1 MEDKISEYRG
11 IYALWRREL
20 KRFIRDRS
28 RLISSVVT
36 PILWL
41 VIFGSGLRL
50 SVSIPGVN
58 YLQFLLPGIIA
69 QTLLFTAIFL
79 GISVIWD
86 RQFGF
91 MKEILVAPIGRTSIF
106 AGKMFGVG
114 TAAMFQGLIVILLG
128 IIIAVPLTLYGV
140 SLAIPIMILITVGLT
155 CIGLI
160 IASLM
165 TSLESF
171 GTIVTFVN
179 MPMFFLSGALF
190 PVTSLPSWLQWV
202 FYINPLTYG
211 VDTLRG
217 VMIPGWHTL
226 LPISYEIL
234 IICVFDVVMVVIGTY
249 LFTKRQ

>member
-1 MEDKISEYRG
+1 
-11 IYALWRREL
+11 
-20 KRFIRDRS
+20 
-28 RLISSVVT
+28 
-36 PILWL
+36 
-41 VIFGSGLRL
+41 
-50 SVSIPGVN
+50 
-58 YLQFLLPGIIA
+58 LLPGIIA
-69 QTLLFTAIFL
+69 QTLLFTSIFL

-91 MKEILVAPIGRTSIF
+91 MKEILVAPIGRISIF

-114 TAAMFQGLIVILLG
+114 TAAMFQGIIVIILG
-128 IIIAVPLTLYGV
+128 FIIGIPLTLIAV
-140 SLAIPIMILITVGLT
+140 SSALPLMILITIGLT

-190 PVTSLPSWLQWV
+190 PVTNLPAWIKWA

-211 VDTLRG
+211 VDSLRT
-217 VMIPGWHTL
+217 VMLSGWHSL
-226 LPISYEIL
+226 MPLYYEIL
-234 IICVFDVVMVVIGTY
+234 IICIFDLLVVIIGTY
-249 LFTKRQ
+249 LFSNRQ

>member
-1 MEDKISEYRG
+1 M
-11 IYALWRREL
+11 
-20 KRFIRDRS
+20 
-28 RLISSVVT
+28 VT

-226 LPISYEIL
+226 FPMSYELL
-234 IICVFDVVMVVIGTY
+234 IIIVFDAFTIVIGTY

>member
-1 MEDKISEYRG
+1 MSELRG
-11 IYALWRREL
+11 ISALWRREL
-20 KRFIRDRS
+20 IRFIRDRS
-28 RLISSVVT
+28 RLISSVIT

-41 VIFGSGLRL
+41 VIFGGGLGL
-50 SVSIPGVN
+50 SISAATGLN
-58 YLQFLLPGIIA
+58 YTQFLLPGIIA

-91 MKEILVAPIGRTSIF
+91 MKEILVAPISRVSIF

-114 TAAMFQGLIVILLG
+114 TAAIIQGIIVIILG
-128 IIIAVPLTLYGV
+128 YLIGVPLSLYAVSMAVPL
-140 SLAIPIMILITVGLT
+140 MIIITIGLT
-155 CIGLI
+155 CIGLV

-190 PVTSLPSWLQWV
+190 PVTNLPAWIRWT

-211 VDTLRG
+211 VDALRG
-217 VMIPGWHTL
+217 VMISGWQTL
-226 LPISYEIL
+226 LPLEYDIL
-234 IICVFDVVMVVIGTY
+234 IICAFDVVMVVIGTY
-249 LFTKRQ
+249 LFSKRQ

>member
-1 MEDKISEYRG
+1 
-11 IYALWRREL
+11 
-20 KRFIRDRS
+20 
-28 RLISSVVT
+28 LISSVIT

-41 VIFGSGLRL
+41 VIFGGGLGL
-50 SVSIPGVN
+50 SISAATGLN
-58 YLQFLLPGIIA
+58 YTQFLLPGIIA

-91 MKEILVAPIGRTSIF
+91 MKEILVAPISRVSIF

-114 TAAMFQGLIVILLG
+114 TAAIIQGIIVIILG
-128 IIIAVPLTLYGV
+128 YLIGVPLSLYAVSMAVPL
-140 SLAIPIMILITVGLT
+140 MIIITIGLT
-155 CIGLI
+155 CIGLV

-190 PVTSLPSWLQWV
+190 PVTNLPAWIRWT

-211 VDTLRG
+211 VDALRG
-217 VMIPGWHTL
+217 VMISGWQTL
-226 LPISYEIL
+226 LPLEYDIL
-234 IICVFDVVMVVIGTY
+234 IICAFDVVMVVIGTY
-249 LFTKRQ
+249 LFSKRQ

>member
-1 MEDKISEYRG
+1 
-11 IYALWRREL
+11 
-20 KRFIRDRS
+20 
-28 RLISSVVT
+28 LISSVIT

-41 VIFGSGLRL
+41 VIFGGGLGL
-50 SVSIPGVN
+50 SISAATGLN
-58 YLQFLLPGIIA
+58 YTQFLLPGIIA

-91 MKEILVAPIGRTSIF
+91 MKEILVAPISRVSIF

-114 TAAMFQGLIVILLG
+114 TAAIIQGIIVIILG
-128 IIIAVPLTLYGV
+128 YLIGVPLSLYAVSMAVPL
-140 SLAIPIMILITVGLT
+140 MIIITIGLT
-155 CIGLI
+155 CIGLV

-190 PVTSLPSWLQWV
+190 PVTNLPAWIRWT

-211 VDTLRG
+211 VDALRG
-217 VMIPGWHTL
+217 VMISGWHTL
-226 LPISYEIL
+226 LPLEYDIL
-234 IICVFDVVMVVIGTY
+234 IICAFDVVMVVIGTY
-249 LFTKRQ
+249 LFSKRQ

>member
-1 MEDKISEYRG
+1 M
-11 IYALWRREL
+11 
-20 KRFIRDRS
+20 
-28 RLISSVVT
+28 VT
-36 PILWL
+36 PVLWL

-69 QTLLFTAIFL
+69 QSLLFTAIFL

-91 MKEILVAPIGRTSIF
+91 MKEILVAPISRISIF
-106 AGKMFGVG
+106 AGKMFGVA

-128 IIIAVPLTLYGV
+128 IIIAVPLTLIGI
-140 SLAIPIMILITVGLT
+140 SSAIPIMILITVGLT

-179 MPMFFLSGALF
+179 LPMFFLSGALF
-190 PVTSLPSWLQWV
+190 PVTSLPSYLKWV

-226 LPISYEIL
+226 FPMYYELL
-234 IICVFDVVMVVIGTY
+234 IIVAFDVVTIIIGTY

>member
-1 MEDKISEYRG
+1 M
-11 IYALWRREL
+11 
-20 KRFIRDRS
+20 
-28 RLISSVVT
+28 
-36 PILWL
+36 
-41 VIFGSGLRL
+41 
-50 SVSIPGVN
+50 
-58 YLQFLLPGIIA
+58 PGIIA

-106 AGKMFGVG
+106 AGKMFGVA
-114 TAAMFQGLIVILLG
+114 TAAMFQGLIVVLLG
-128 IIIAVPLTLYGV
+128 ILIAVPLTVYGV
-140 SLAIPIMILITVGLT
+140 SLAIPLMIIITVGLT

-190 PVTSLPSWLQWV
+190 PVTSLPSWLRWV

-226 LPISYEIL
+226 LPMSYEIL
-234 IICVFDVVMVVIGTY
+234 ILCVFDVVMVVIGTY

>member
-1 MEDKISEYRG
+1 M
-11 IYALWRREL
+11 
-20 KRFIRDRS
+20 
-28 RLISSVVT
+28 VT
-36 PILWL
+36 PVLWL

-69 QTLLFTAIFL
+69 QSLLFTAIFL

-91 MKEILVAPIGRTSIF
+91 MKEILVAPISRISIF
-106 AGKMFGVG
+106 AGKMLGVA

-128 IIIAVPLTLYGV
+128 IIIAVPLTLMGV
-140 SLAIPIMILITVGLT
+140 SLAIPIMIIITVGLT

-179 MPMFFLSGALF
+179 LPMFFLSGALF
-190 PVTSLPSWLQWV
+190 PVTSLPSYLKWV
-202 FYINPLTYG
+202 FYVNPLTYG

-226 LPISYEIL
+226 FPMSYEIL
-234 IICVFDVVMVVIGTY
+234 IIIVFDAFTIVLGTY

>member
-1 MEDKISEYRG
+1 VI
-11 IYALWRREL
+11 
-20 KRFIRDRS
+20 
-28 RLISSVVT
+28 T
-36 PILWL
+36 PVLWL
-41 VIFGSGLRL
+41 VIFGGGLGYAI
-50 SVSIPGVN
+50 SSTGVN
-58 YLQFLLPGIIA
+58 YTQFLLPGIIS

-91 MKEILVAPIGRTSIF
+91 MKEILVAPIGRVSIF

-114 TAAMFQGLIVILLG
+114 TAAIFQGIIVIVLG
-128 IIIAVPLTLYGV
+128 FIIGVPLTLI
-140 SLAIPIMILITVGLT
+140 AIGSALPLMVIITIGLT

-190 PVTSLPSWLQWV
+190 PVTTLPSWIKWA

-211 VDTLRG
+211 VDALRT
-217 VMIPGWHTL
+217 VMISGWHSF
-226 LPISYEIL
+226 LPFYYEVL
-234 IICVFDVVMVVIGTY
+234 IICIFDFIVVIIGTY
-249 LFTKRQ
+249 LFSNRQ

>member
-1 MEDKISEYRG
+1 
-11 IYALWRREL
+11 
-20 KRFIRDRS
+20 
-28 RLISSVVT
+28 
-36 PILWL
+36 
-41 VIFGSGLRL
+41 
-50 SVSIPGVN
+50 
-58 YLQFLLPGIIA
+58 
-69 QTLLFTAIFL
+69 
-79 GISVIWD
+79 
-86 RQFGF
+86 
-91 MKEILVAPIGRTSIF
+91 
-106 AGKMFGVG
+106 
-114 TAAMFQGLIVILLG
+114 MFQGLIVVLLG
-128 IIIAVPLTLYGV
+128 IIIAVPLTFYGV

-234 IICVFDVVMVVIGTY
+234 IICVFDVFMVVIGTY

>member
-1 MEDKISEYRG
+1 
-11 IYALWRREL
+11 
-20 KRFIRDRS
+20 
-28 RLISSVVT
+28 V
-36 PILWL
+36 LWL
-41 VIFGSGLRL
+41 VIFGGGLGFSL
-50 SVSIPGVN
+50 SAVTSFN
-58 YLQFLLPGIIA
+58 YTQFLLPGIIA
-69 QTLLFTAIFL
+69 QMLLFTAIFL

-114 TAAMFQGLIVILLG
+114 TAALIQGIIVIVLG
-128 IIIAVPLTLYGV
+128 FIIGIPLTLYVV
-140 SLAIPIMILITVGLT
+140 SLAIPLMIIITIGLT

-179 MPMFFLSGALF
+179 MPLFFLSGALF
-190 PVTSLPSWLQWV
+190 PVTNLPSWIKWA

-211 VDTLRG
+211 VDALRG
-217 VMIPGWHTL
+217 VMISGWHTI
-226 LPISYEIL
+226 LPLYTDIL
-234 IICVFDVVMVVIGTY
+234 IICAFDLVVVVIGTY
-249 LFTKRQ
+249 LFSKRQ

>member
-1 MEDKISEYRG
+1 M
-11 IYALWRREL
+11 
-20 KRFIRDRS
+20 
-28 RLISSVVT
+28 VT

-202 FYINPLTYG
+202 FYINPLTNG